1 MVSTSARWPF
11 ETSPAAMFV
20 PPPLHIDMI
29 TPPPCHRL
37 RGVAFGGGWRQCGVR
52 RVVVAVSR
60 KQSSAL
66 ANQQYDIQSLSRV
79 VDGVD
84 KWFDLRGS

>member
-1 MVSTSARWPF
+1 
-11 ETSPAAMFV
+11 
-20 PPPLHIDMI
+20 
-29 TPPPCHRL
+29 
-37 RGVAFGGGWRQCGVR
+37 
-52 RVVVAVSR
+52 VVVAVSR